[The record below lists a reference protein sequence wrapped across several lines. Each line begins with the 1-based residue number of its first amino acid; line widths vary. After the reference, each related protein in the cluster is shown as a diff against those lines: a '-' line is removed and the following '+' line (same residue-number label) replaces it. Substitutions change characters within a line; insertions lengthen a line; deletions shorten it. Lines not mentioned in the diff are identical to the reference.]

1 MERIRAKSPRAAQ
14 GYALV
19 CDLQQRFVNKL
30 NAISKKY
37 GSNKPYEPTEWFR
50 DQGRHGGG
58 VRFMATDDTLFNR
71 ASVNTSQ
78 VQYDDDATKQL
89 ASASAIST
97 IIHPKNPLAPSVH
110 IHISWTEMKNGSG
123 YWRVMADLNPAIEFS
138 EDKTLFAN
146 KLKQA
151 APQQY
156 AEAAPQ
162 GDRYFNIP
170 VLGRTRGVTHFYL
183 ENYTSGDNETDL
195 KMARTMGEAAID
207 TYIDILTSAIEK
219 RTSPTEADY
228 KKQLDYHTLYFFQV
242 LTLDRGTTSGLLVH
256 NQNDIG
262 ILASLPS
269 HINRTL
275 LASWKPKMPAPQDL
289 LLQKMLDCLKDKEV
303 CPVEDDT
310 KQELA
315 NCLRKHYM
323 AHPEAIDMQASG
335 NTIPPTVNNH
345 LKSVA

>member
-1 MERIRAKSPRAAQ
+1 MAMERVKAKSSRATQA
-14 GYALV
+14 YALV
-19 CDLQQRFVNKL
+19 TELQQRFVTKL
-30 NAISKKY
+30 NVISKQF
-37 GSNKPYEPTEWFR
+37 GNGKPYEPTEWFR
-50 DQGRHGGG
+50 DEGRHGGG
-58 VRFMATDDTLFNR
+58 VRFMATDETVFNR

-78 VQYDDDATKQL
+78 VQYDDDASKQL

-110 IHISWTEMKNGSG
+110 IHISWTEMKNSSG
-123 YWRVMADLNPAIEFS
+123 YWRVMADLNPAIELG
-138 EDKTLFAN
+138 EDKAMFAN
-146 KLKQA
+146 KLMQA
-151 APQQY
+151 VPQQY

-183 ENYTSGDNETDL
+183 ENYSCGDFDTDL
-195 KMARTMGEAAID
+195 KMAKTAGEAAID
-207 TYIDILTSAIEK
+207 TYIDILTAALER
-219 RTSPTEADY
+219 RTSPTESDY

-256 NQNDIG
+256 DQNDVG

-275 LASWKPKMPAPQDL
+275 LASWKPKMPKPQDQ
-289 LLQKMLDCLKDKEV
+289 LLQGMIDCLADMEI

-310 KQELA
+310 KQALA
-315 NCLRKHYM
+315 NCLRSHYR

-335 NTIPPTVNNH
+335 NTVPPTVKNH
-345 LKSVA
+345 L

>member
-1 MERIRAKSPRAAQ
+1 MERIRAKSARAAQ
-14 GYALV
+14 GYTLV

-30 NAISKKY
+30 NAISKKF
-37 GSNKPYEPTEWFR
+37 GSDKPYEPTEWFR
-50 DQGRHGGG
+50 DEGRHGGG
-58 VRFMATDDTLFNR
+58 VRFMATDETIFNR

-78 VQYDDDATKQL
+78 VQYDDDTSKQL

-110 IHISWTEMKNGSG
+110 IHISWTELKNGSG
-123 YWRVMADLNPAIEFS
+123 YWRVMADLNPAIEFN
-138 EDKTLFAN
+138 EDKAQFKS
-146 KLKQA
+146 KLEQA
-151 APQQY
+151 APGQY

-183 ENYTSGDNETDL
+183 ENYFSGDFEADM
-195 KMARTMGEAAID
+195 KMARTVGEAAID
-207 TYIDILTSAIEK
+207 TYIDILTAALEK
-219 RTSPTEADY
+219 RTSPTEADR

-256 NQNDIG
+256 DQNDIG

-269 HINRTL
+269 HINRAL
-275 LASWKPKMPAPQDL
+275 LASWKPKMPKPQDQ
-289 LLQKMLDCLKDKEV
+289 LLQGMIDCLLDTET

-310 KQELA
+310 KQALA
-315 NCLRKHYM
+315 KFMRAHYR

-335 NTIPPTVNNH
+335 NSIPSTVNNH
-345 LKSVA
+345 LKPNN